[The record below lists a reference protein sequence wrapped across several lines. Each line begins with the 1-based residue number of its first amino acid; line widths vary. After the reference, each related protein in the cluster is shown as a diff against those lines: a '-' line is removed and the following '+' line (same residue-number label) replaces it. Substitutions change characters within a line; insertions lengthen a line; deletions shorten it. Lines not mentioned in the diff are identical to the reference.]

1 MAGQRTL
8 QCMFRPIDKEEM
20 QASVE
25 REFAMLE
32 RRLELDFL
40 TCHLNSC
47 NFGQNHNINLF
58 ILGKQS
64 QEFPKNLGALVNNYF
79 LPKLLVTYGIDWMHK
94 DYMHKGYKHNN
105 YR

>member
-1 MAGQRTL
+1 
-8 QCMFRPIDKEEM
+8 MFRPIDKEEM

-47 NFGQNHNINLF
+47 NFGQNHNIILF
-58 ILGKQS
+58 FLGKQS

-79 LPKLLVTYGIDWMHK
+79 LPKLLVTYGNRNTLILSPESLK
-94 DYMHKGYKHNN
+94 PIVIV
-105 YR
+105 